1 MNWSAQTDGNWV
13 YVEPGWVEQLQAA
26 PVYADAGVQQAFMEM
41 VARIDRL
48 PADEEAFARFL
59 YLPSQLLAPAV
70 LDLYAYPS
78 KGDEAQALTE
88 LITVGEGQQGPVK
101 AEEHILASG
110 KVVYRSLG
118 AFSDGDDVGHHSLR
132 LTGFYA
138 WRQHGNDLCA
148 RVLFTSSAQV
158 AEVMAALEALVDNLE
173 LEVSELE
180 AAQSM
185 FAAFPSQLG

>member
-26 PVYADAGVQQAFMEM
+26 PVYADAEVQQAFMEI

-59 YLPSQLLAPAV
+59 YLPSQLLAPAL

-78 KGDEAQALTE
+78 KGDEAQALTQ
-88 LITVGEGQQGPVK
+88 LITVGEDQQGPVQ
-101 AEEHILASG
+101 AEEHKLASG

-138 WRQHGNDLCA
+138 WRQHGNYLCA

-158 AEVMAALEALVDNLE
+158 PEVMPALEALVDNLE

>member
-1 MNWSAQTDGNWV
+1 M
-13 YVEPGWVEQLQAA
+13 EQLQAA
-26 PVYADAGVQQAFMEM
+26 PVYADAEVQQAFMEM

-59 YLPSQLLAPAV
+59 YLPSQLLAPAL

-78 KGDEAQALTE
+78 KGDEAQALTQ
-88 LITVGEGQQGPVK
+88 LITVGEDQQGPTQ
-101 AEEHILASG
+101 AEEHKLDSG

-158 AEVMAALEALVDNLE
+158 PEVMPALEALVDNLE

>member
-1 MNWSAQTDGNWV
+1 MNWSAQADGNWV

-26 PVYADAGVQQAFMEM
+26 PVYADAEVQQAFMEM

-59 YLPSQLLAPAV
+59 YLPSQLLAPAL

-78 KGDEAQALTE
+78 KGDEAQALTQ
-88 LITVGEGQQGPVK
+88 LITVGEDQQGPTQ
-101 AEEHILASG
+101 AEEHKLDSG

-118 AFSDGDDVGHHSLR
+118 AFSDGDDVGHHSLL
-132 LTGFYA
+132 LTCFYA

-158 AEVMAALEALVDNLE
+158 PEVMPALEALVDNLE

>member
-26 PVYADAGVQQAFMEM
+26 PVYADAEVQQAFMEM
-41 VARIDRL
+41 VALIDRL

-59 YLPSQLLAPAV
+59 YLPSQLLAPAL

-78 KGDEAQALTE
+78 KGDEAQALTQ
-88 LITVGEGQQGPVK
+88 LITVGEDQQGPIQ
-101 AEEHILASG
+101 AEEHRLASG

-138 WRQHGNDLCA
+138 RRQHGNDLCA

-158 AEVMAALEALVDNLE
+158 PEVMPALESLVDNLE

>member
-26 PVYADAGVQQAFMEM
+26 PVYADAEVQQAFMDM

-48 PADEEAFARFL
+48 PAAEEAFARFL
-59 YLPSQLLAPAV
+59 YLPSQLLAPAL

-78 KGDEAQALTE
+78 KGDEAQALSQ
-88 LITVGEGQQGPVK
+88 LITVGEEQQGPSQ
-101 AEEHILASG
+101 AEEHKLASG

-138 WRQHGNDLCA
+138 WRQHGNDLYA

-158 AEVMAALEALVDNLE
+158 PEVMPALESLVDNLE